1 MNLASSISVVTYI
14 YIYSLSYLCS
24 CRVNFHPPTKI
35 SLQLDSH
42 FEFTL
47 PKKVWIPLQGS
58 PCINI
63 KHKTRIRWHADDVI
77 TLFMNFLQ
85 TGWIS
90 LDSEAL
96 NIITCFSWGVIV
108 NISWIS
114 RRMSTEMKCS
124 NSFYCMCIQQHIQ
137 SCSSILSHSSNIK
150 CFM

>member
-1 MNLASSISVVTYI
+1 MTLASSISVVTY
-14 YIYSLSYLCS
+14 SLSYLCG
-24 CRVNFHPPTKI
+24 CRVKKSTQISPTNQN
-35 SLQLDSH
+35 LTTAY

-47 PKKVWIPLQGS
+47 PKKYEPLCRVHHAS
-58 PCINI
+58 RSNTRP
-63 KHKTRIRWHADDVI
+63 RIRWHADEVI
-77 TLFMNFLQ
+77 TLLINFLQ

-124 NSFYCMCIQQHIQ
+124 NSSYCMCIQQHIQ